1 MTTWVYRQ
9 SDATVRALR
18 AHGCGAYTAINGLVR
33 ASGGTWRPQGRAGTT
48 SAMVRVDRSGV
59 TDAEFEAR
67 GMTSDEVFASLQAL
81 VANDLRMDLPVQQ
94 RSGVRVRD
102 DLLPQLLEVDGC
114 AAVAVLYGVIQDA
127 GKGVGSF
134 RGGHWVLVHDPDMVN
149 GTIRVADPLRRQLVT
164 WPIALLV
171 DAMGRFGDN
180 RAWGGRD
187 RSWGDG
193 RGEAIVL
200 WPWRKWRD
208 GYGSVLAQRDAARTQ
223 RDVARAALA
232 ECQAS
237 GDAAAIAAARA
248 QGIADA
254 AAAAAAVR

>member
-1 MTTWVYRQ
+1 MTVWVYRQ
-9 SDATVRALR
+9 SDATTRALR
-18 AHGCGAYTAINGLVR
+18 AHGCGAYTAVNGLVR
-33 ASGGTWRPQGRAGTT
+33 ASRGTWRPKGRDAT
-48 SAMVRVDRSGV
+48 SSARARVDRSGV
-59 TDAEFEAR
+59 TDAEFAAR
-67 GMTSDEVFASLQAL
+67 GMTSDEVYASLVGVIAS
-81 VANDLRMDLPVQQ
+81 DLRMDLPVQQ
-94 RSGVRVRD
+94 WSGIDVRD
-102 DLLPQLLEVDGC
+102 ELLPKLIEVDGC
-114 AAVAVLYGVIQDA
+114 AAVAVLYGVVQDA

-134 RGGHWVLVHDPDMVN
+134 RKGHWVLIDDPTDRDV
-149 GTIRVADPLRRQLVT
+149 RVADPLRRQLVR
-164 WPIALLV
+164 WPIDLLE

-180 RAWGGRD
+180 RAWGGKD

-193 RGEAIVL
+193 RGEAVIL

-208 GYGSVLAQRDAARTQ
+208 GYGSVLAQRNTARTQ

-254 AAAAAAVR
+254 AAAAGAVR